1 MEIKVKD
8 KIIGVV
14 GNGFVG
20 GAVASGFGSYARN
33 IRVYDINLEKRTH
46 TLEDVLESDFV
57 FVCLP
62 TPMKDANGGSS
73 DLSYI
78 FNFFADEVVSRSAY
92 DPIYILKSTVPPGT
106 TEKIN
111 QSDERIKIIH
121 NPEFL
126 TQSNAKKDF
135 INAER
140 TVIGGDPKLTSE
152 VRSLYK
158 HYFPF
163 TPCIEMSSD
172 ESETVK
178 YACNAFL
185 TLKVTFFNMIS
196 EFCENFE
203 NETNRPIDYESMI
216 EGVISD
222 SRIGESHTAVPGPD
236 GDYGYGGTCFP
247 KDINSLMDS
256 FDKFNVDASLLRSSW
271 NYNKKIRSDWNWK
284 DNPSSDSSKG
294 YGI

>member
-1 MEIKVKD
+1 MKD

-20 GAVASGFGSYARN
+20 GAVANGFGSYARN
-33 IRVYDINLEKRTH
+33 VRVYDINVEKRTH

-62 TPMKDANGGSS
+62 SPMKNSDGSSS

-78 FNFFADEVVSRSAY
+78 FDFFNDEVVGRSAY
-92 DPIYILKSTVPPGT
+92 NPVYILKSTVPPGT
-106 TEKIN
+106 TEKIA
-111 QSDERIKIIH
+111 QSDDRIKIVH

-126 TQSNAKKDF
+126 TAANAEKDF
-135 INAER
+135 VNAER
-140 TVIGGDPKLTSE
+140 TVIGGHPKFTSE
-152 VRSLYK
+152 VCSLYK

-178 YACNAFL
+178 YACNVFL
-185 TLKVTFFNMIS
+185 TLKVTFFNMLS

-203 NETNRPIDYESMI
+203 NETNRPIDYENMM
-216 EGVISD
+216 EGVVTD
-222 SRIGESHTAVPGPD
+222 SRIGNSHTTVPGPD

-247 KDINSLMDS
+247 KDINALIDS
-256 FDKFNVDASLLRSSW
+256 FDKFNVDSSLLRKSW
-271 NYNKKIRSDWNWK
+271 DYNKKVRTNWDWES
-284 DNPSSDSSKG
+284 NPASVSSNR
-294 YGI
+294 YNA

>member
-1 MEIKVKD
+1 MKD

-20 GAVASGFGSYARN
+20 GAVAKGFGSYGCN
-33 IRVYDINLEKRTH
+33 VRVYDISVEKRTH

-62 TPMKDANGGSS
+62 SPMENADGSSS

-78 FNFFADEVVSRSAY
+78 FDFFNNQVIERSAY
-92 DPIYILKSTVPPGT
+92 NPIYILKSTVPPGT
-106 TEKIN
+106 TERIAHC
-111 QSDERIKIIH
+111 DDRIKVVH

-126 TQSNAKKDF
+126 TAANAEKDF
-135 INAER
+135 VNAER
-140 TVIGGDPKLTSE
+140 TVIGGRSEFTSE
-152 VRSLYK
+152 VHSLYK

-178 YACNAFL
+178 YACNVFL
-185 TLKVTFFNMIS
+185 TLKVTFFNMLS

-203 NETNRPIDYESMI
+203 NETNRPIDYENMM
-216 EGVISD
+216 EGVVTD
-222 SRIGESHTAVPGPD
+222 SRIGDSHTNVPGPD

-247 KDINSLMDS
+247 KDINSLIDS
-256 FDKFNVDASLLRSSW
+256 FDKFNVDSSLLRKSW
-271 NYNKKIRSDWNWK
+271 DYNKKVRTNWDWES
-284 DNPSSDSSKG
+284 NPASVSSNR
-294 YGI
+294 YNT